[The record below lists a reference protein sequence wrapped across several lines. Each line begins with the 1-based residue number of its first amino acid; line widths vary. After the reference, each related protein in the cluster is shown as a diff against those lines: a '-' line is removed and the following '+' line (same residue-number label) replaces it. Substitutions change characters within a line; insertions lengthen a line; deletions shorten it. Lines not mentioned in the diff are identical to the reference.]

1 MLSEIATNVGGV
13 SSSSSPQN
21 LYPTPSASVFR
32 TFRAIWRCRPPLEI
46 CSWLCNAL
54 TVNCRPAEHPKPSQA
69 ISPRIYGIVPVY
81 IQTYNYNIQHI
92 HSCVYIAYISHRQYR
107 WAAAGPKY
115 GRQQLRIQKSKNCT
129 AQRED
134 KRGRRLGYGMGLGR
148 MDCNW
153 GWPCMFVCVCV
164 WHVLCRPTSTPSA
177 RVPSTTSRAP
187 FPGSQ
192 QHRHPTMS
200 SAIVCASFG
209 NKLQQANNSS

>member
-13 SSSSSPQN
+13 SSSSSIQPPPN

-92 HSCVYIAYISHRQYR
+92 HTCVYIAYISHRQYR

-134 KRGRRLGYGMGLGR
+134 NKGRGLGR

-164 WHVLCRPTSTPSA
+164 ACPMSTYVYAFGPCPKHHEQS
-177 RVPSTTSRAP
+177 P
-187 FPGSQ
+187 FPW
-192 QHRHPTMS
+192 
-200 SAIVCASFG
+200 
-209 NKLQQANNSS
+209 